1 MRDFRVVPLGDLN
14 LVRRIGSGVGPRP
27 EGRRRGRAFV
37 RRMYTARIHGSQ
49 STMIAAVY
57 QGDGAKEVRPEFL

>member
-14 LVRRIGSGVGPRP
+14 LVRRIGSGDGNR
-27 EGRRRGRAFV
+27 EGRRRGLGFV
-37 RRMYTARIHGSQ
+37 RRMYTARIHGSK

-57 QGDGAKEVRPEFL
+57 QGDGAEQVCS